1 MGHIKEPPGVDFT
14 VISTP
19 WTKAERNMLSDI
31 IAHYKK
37 TGKKI
42 ASKKT
47 SAKKAGT
54 KS

>member
-1 MGHIKEPPGVDFT
+1 MGHIKEPPGVDFI
-14 VISTP
+14 VNPIP
-19 WTKAERNMLSDI
+19 WTKSERKMLSDI

-42 ASKKT
+42 ASKKI